1 MKKNL
6 EYYMSLNYSVE
17 LTHIPPDE
25 GGGYSAC
32 IPKLGRSAF
41 IADGDTIEEA
51 VDNLNA
57 LKEESFKRMIKNGI
71 DIAVV

>member
-1 MKKNL
+1 
-6 EYYMSLNYSVE
+6 MSLNYSVK
-17 LTHIPPDE
+17 LIHIPPDE

-41 IADGDTIEEA
+41 IADGETIEEA
-51 VDNLNA
+51 VENMNA
-57 LKEESFKRMIKNGI
+57 LKEESFKRMIENCI